1 MMNRASTPEALDV
14 VYHYA
19 LRLTNSH
26 VYSASLNLI
35 RKT

>member
-1 MMNRASTPEALDV
+1 MMYRASIPKALDV
-14 VYHYA
+14 DYHYA